1 MPTVKDVI
9 YKVVKKQNVAL
20 AEYYLA
26 YREESKIENDMQ
38 VKKLFQEEAIFWAT
52 EIDTLHI
59 PSKMRKILYQKLRE
73 ALSSRDYINV
83 FENDIAPVIALYW
96 RF

>member
-20 AEYYLA
+20 AEYYSV

-38 VKKLFQEEAIFWAT
+38 VKKLFKEEAIFWAK
-52 EIDTLHI
+52 EIDLLHI
-59 PSKMRKILYQKLRE
+59 PSKVRTELYNKLRE
-73 ALSSRDYINV
+73 ALSSRNYINV
-83 FENDIAPVIALYW
+83 FENDIAPVIASYW